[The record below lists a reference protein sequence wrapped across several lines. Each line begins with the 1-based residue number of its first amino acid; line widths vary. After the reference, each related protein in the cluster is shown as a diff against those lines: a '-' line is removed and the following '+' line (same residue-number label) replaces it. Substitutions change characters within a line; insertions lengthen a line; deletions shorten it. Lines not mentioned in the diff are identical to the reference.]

1 MPGTFPVSGDIDPKN
16 FPFLVTDLHR
26 HGATGSLKVDGP
38 SYQKDLYLRGGR
50 ILFGSSN
57 DPRDQLGAI
66 LVEAGRLTPEQL
78 EEVNAK
84 VGPGN
89 PLARVLA
96 DSGLVTQQELTDAAR
111 LKVEQILGDVLAYQ
125 EGSFEFEDGVLPK
138 GAVDLKLHTDRLVLA
153 ASRRIGDRAFVLG
166 HLESLEVV
174 LTPAAEASPDL
185 KAVAGEL
192 LAELDGQRTLK
203 ESIART
209 KLEEFDAAKI
219 ACALLFLGV
228 VTCPA
233 ALAVA
238 SPGHGTED
246 APFFVSEPTP
256 SGADLGAVARQ
267 AMGEPATQSV
277 AAPEPAPAP
286 LTFDE
291 PTASPVEPPPLPI
304 PALPAAQPP
313 PPGLP
318 ASPEPPPQAAMP
330 PPPVPS
336 MPTFD
341 RGEEASERALFPR
354 IEPPSQSD
362 LAAINALLSAP
373 IPDPSARRT
382 PPARRPAPPRI
393 SPPPPAQG
401 RRARAPGGGGW
412 SVARIALVLILLAG
426 SGAAGWWYWLG
437 PGKQRGVRPAGSPG
451 RIAVTPT
458 LAPPALATPRPGG
471 SPTAEAATTPSPSI
485 APMPSVQPTEAPSPM
500 ASAPGATGRA
510 LLRERR
516 FVDAGRAFAAEARP
530 ARGRHTI
537 QILVA
542 CSDET
547 LDKTLQSVGSEDWFV
562 IPVVF
567 KGRPCHRLCWG
578 VYETPAAAED
588 AQRRVPA
595 YFRSGGAVP
604 RVVPLAAILP

>member
-26 HGATGSLKVDGP
+26 HSATGSLKVDGP

-66 LVEAGRLTPEQL
+66 LIEAGRLTPEQL

-89 PLARVLA
+89 PLAKVLA

-111 LKVEQILGDVLAYQ
+111 LKVEQILGDVLAYT

-153 ASRRIGDRAFVLG
+153 AVRRIGDRAFVLG

-174 LTPAAEASPDL
+174 LTPAAEASSDL
-185 KAVAGEL
+185 KAMAGEL

-209 KLEEFDAAKI
+209 KLEEFDAAKV
-219 ACALLFLGV
+219 ACALLFLGIV
-228 VTCPA
+228 KRPA
-233 ALAVA
+233 LPGSA
-238 SPGHGTED
+238 SPGHSGED
-246 APFFVSEPTP
+246 APFFVSDPTP
-256 SGADLGAVARQ
+256 AGADLGAVARQ
-267 AMGEPATQSV
+267 AMGEPLPQS
-277 AAPEPAPAP
+277 AAPVEPTAAP

-291 PTASPVEPPPLPI
+291 PASQPAAPPLPT
-304 PALPAAQPP
+304 PAAPITRP
-313 PPGLP
+313 APSLPP
-318 ASPEPPPQAAMP
+318 ASPEPATVAPL
-330 PPPVPS
+330 PS

-341 RGEEASERALFPR
+341 QGEGDSERPLFPR
-354 IEPPSQSD
+354 IEPPSPSD
-362 LAAINALLSAP
+362 LAAINALLAAP
-373 IPDPSARRT
+373 VPDPSARRT
-382 PPARRPAPPRI
+382 PPVRRPAPPRTA
-393 SPPPPAQG
+393 PTPTQARRVPA
-401 RRARAPGGGGW
+401 AGGSGQT
-412 SVARIALVLILLAG
+412 VARVALVLVLLG
-426 SGAAGWWYWLG
+426 GCGAAGWWYWLG
-437 PGKQRGVRPAGSPG
+437 PGAQRRVRPAVSPG
-451 RIAVTPT
+451 TAVVTPT
-458 LAPPALATPRPGG
+458 LIPPTLATPRAEASVAASAEVAVTP
-471 SPTAEAATTPSPSI
+471 SPLSVPLPTAEPTDRPPATAAGTS
-485 APMPSVQPTEAPSPM
+485 
-500 ASAPGATGRA
+500 GRA

-516 FVDAGRAFAAEARP
+516 FADAGHAFTAEAR
-530 ARGRHTI
+530 AASSRHTI

-547 LDKTLQSVGSEDWFV
+547 LDKTLQSVGSEDWFI
-562 IPVVF
+562 IPVLF

-578 VYETPAAAED
+578 QYDTPAAAED
-588 AQRRVPA
+588 AQRRIPA